1 MSKGKWKKGVCSCG
15 ECKKCKDRA
24 RLAKKKLGLPTRTI
38 SKTAAAK
45 LARLTLKTAEKAI

>member
-1 MSKGKWKKGVCSCG
+1 MSKGKW
-15 ECKKCKDRA
+15 KKCKDRA